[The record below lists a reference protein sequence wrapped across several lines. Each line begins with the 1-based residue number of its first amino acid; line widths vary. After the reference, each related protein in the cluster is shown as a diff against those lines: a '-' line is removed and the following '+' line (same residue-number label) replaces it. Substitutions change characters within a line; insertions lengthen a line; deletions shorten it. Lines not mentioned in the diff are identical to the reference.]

1 MRLGPLEA
9 VHVPA
14 RGRRRA
20 TPVVLVHGL
29 GLGSWIWERD
39 QQILA
44 AAGLGSY
51 AVDLPGHGAD
61 AGNDVSLKEV
71 ADALLEA
78 VGTLQGVALVGHS
91 LGGLVAQM
99 VAVRAELASLVLV
112 APAPPGNVPFVPT
125 AAGVRS
131 LAPAVT
137 ALVSGSPLK
146 VPFDSYLAS
155 TLHVLPEG
163 ERRAVYD
170 RINPWPNRLL
180 KDMVRHRP
188 ELDPGQITC
197 PVLVTYGGQDRTLR
211 VQTVRLVSDLY
222 DAKCWRFDDLAHI
235 PSIEPGGERHMQ
247 KVAAWI
253 RRPAGRR
260 IQEIDQFAPH
270 EGVGDELRDAR
281 RGGTRRRS
289 LLHRGH
295 RHGFEDR

>member
-44 AAGLGSY
+44 DAGLGSY
-51 AVDLPGHGAD
+51 AVELPGHGAG
-61 AGNDVSLKEV
+61 AGDDVSLKEV

-78 VGTLQGVALVGHS
+78 VGTLEGACLVGHS
-91 LGGLVAQM
+91 LGGLVSQM
-99 VAVRAELASLVLV
+99 VAVRATLVSMVLI
-112 APAPPGNVPFVPT
+112 APAPPGNVALLPT
-125 AAGVRS
+125 AAGIKS
-131 LAPAVT
+131 FAPALG
-137 ALVSGSPLK
+137 ALVGGGPLK
-146 VPFDSYLAS
+146 VPFDSYVAS
-155 TLHVLPEG
+155 TLHVLPEA

-170 RINPWPNRLL
+170 RILPWPNRLL
-180 KDMVRHRP
+180 KDLARHRP
-188 ELDPGQITC
+188 ELDPAAIGC
-197 PVLVTYGGQDRTLR
+197 PVLVTYGGQDNTLR
-211 VQTVRLVSDLY
+211 VSTVRLVSDLY

-235 PSIEPGGERHMQ
+235 PSIEPGGERHMK

-253 RRPAGRR
+253 RRPSSRR

-270 EGVGDELRDAR
+270 EGVGHDERKRR
-281 RGGTRRRS
+281 RGGVRRRS